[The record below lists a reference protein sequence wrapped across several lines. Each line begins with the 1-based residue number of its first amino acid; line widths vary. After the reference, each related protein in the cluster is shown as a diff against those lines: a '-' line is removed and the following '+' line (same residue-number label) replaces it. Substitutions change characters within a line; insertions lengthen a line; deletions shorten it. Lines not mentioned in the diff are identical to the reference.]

1 MEEEIDLG
9 ENRTVF
15 TRSHAD
21 IKANGKTMCL
31 DHKWRK
37 VNENELECKECPT
50 VIICALDDPR
60 LLVNENMLKSG

>member
-1 MEEEIDLG
+1 MEDEIDLG

-31 DHKWRK
+31 DHKWK
-37 VNENELECKECPT
+37 KLNENEIYCTQCPT
-50 VIICALDDPR
+50 VLIVGVDDER
-60 LLVNENMLKSG
+60 LWQS